1 MPTKR
6 KLTMRE
12 LRQMLRL
19 AYGGVSAREI
29 GRVLGIARSTV
40 QENLG
45 RAAQA
50 GLTWPLP
57 AELTDDALAGRL
69 FARSGAKTG
78 QRRQVDGEGHAR
90 LIVGNPRGSGSFAL
104 DRRQAK
110 QDRGQMER
118 GRGAGRPRSPA
129 SPGRCGC

>member
-1 MPTKR
+1 
-6 KLTMRE
+6 MRE

-50 GLTWPLP
+50 GLT
-57 AELTDDALAGRL
+57 
-69 FARSGAKTG
+69 SGKDSTMI
-78 QRRQVDGEGHAR
+78 D
-90 LIVGNPRGSGSFAL
+90 
-104 DRRQAK
+104 
-110 QDRGQMER
+110 
-118 GRGAGRPRSPA
+118 PRSP
-129 SPGRCGC
+129 GN

>member
-19 AYGGVSAREI
+19 AHGGVSAREI

-50 GLTWPLP
+50 GLTWPV
-57 AELTDDALAGRL
+57 
-69 FARSGAKTG
+69 
-78 QRRQVDGEGHAR
+78 RRQM
-90 LIVGNPRGSGSFAL
+90 I
-104 DRRQAK
+104 
-110 QDRGQMER
+110 
-118 GRGAGRPRSPA
+118 
-129 SPGRCGC
+129 

>member
-1 MPTKR
+1 MPKKR

-19 AYGGVSAREI
+19 AHGGVSAREI

-40 QENLG
+40 QDNLG
-45 RAAQA
+45 RAAQT

-69 FARSGAKTG
+69 FTRSGVKTG
-78 QRRQVDGEGHAR
+78 QRRRAEPEKAPTAAAR
-90 LIVGNPRGSGSFAL
+90 SRFGLTRSTNH
-104 DRRQAK
+104 DTQK
-110 QDRGQMER
+110 QDPEPTPAL
-118 GRGAGRPRSPA
+118 AG
-129 SPGRCGC
+129 